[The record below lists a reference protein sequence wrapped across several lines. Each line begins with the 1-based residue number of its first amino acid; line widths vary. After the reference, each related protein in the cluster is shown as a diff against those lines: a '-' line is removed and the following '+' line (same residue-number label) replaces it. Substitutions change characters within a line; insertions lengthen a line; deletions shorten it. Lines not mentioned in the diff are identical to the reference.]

1 MKLCPQCQ
9 FIYEDDQNLCDM
21 DGKALVYDNR
31 LEVFPDTLPA
41 VTGRGPTNTQ
51 LRFRLVPAVAALFFP
66 ALLCLAYYA
75 SSPLWDLKP
84 KSQSLKAATSKT
96 NPPAPI
102 APLQNNFS
110 SPPAANPSQSPT
122 NPQAVPESGSVSARE
137 LPETPAQQSARAP
150 IVTKPTDGMKTND
163 NSLEIPRDLPS
174 LPGLTPLPRLASPR
188 RLPAAKSEQKQP
200 GSTTTPKKQALTN
213 QKAARG
219 SQTALIVE
227 VKPAKTEATKRSKV
241 VGFLKKTGRILKKPF
256 QM

>member
-31 LEVFPDTLPA
+31 PGVFPDTLPA
-41 VTGRGPTNTQ
+41 VTGRKRPNAQ
-51 LRFRLVPAVAALFFP
+51 LKFRVVPAVAAFVFP

-75 SSPLWDLKP
+75 SAPLWDSKP
-84 KSQSLKAATSKT
+84 TSPSLKAETSET
-96 NPPAPI
+96 SSPPQI

-110 SPPAANPSQSPT
+110 SPTAAQSSQSPI
-122 NPQAVPESGSVSARE
+122 NPPVAPESGSVSAHE
-137 LPETPAQQSARAP
+137 LPETTAQQSASVP
-150 IVTKPTDGMKTND
+150 VVTKPTDGMKTED
-163 NSLEIPRDLPS
+163 NSLGISRHLQP

-188 RLPAAKSEQKQP
+188 RLPAAKSEQKP
-200 GSTTTPKKQALTN
+200 GSTTTPRKQALTN

-227 VKPAKTEATKRSKV
+227 VKPAMTEATKRSKV
-241 VGFLKKTGRILKKPF
+241 VGFLKRTGRLLKKPF

>member
-31 LEVFPDTLPA
+31 LGDFPDTLPE
-41 VTGRGPTNTQ
+41 VTGRKRANEQ
-51 LRFRLVPAVAALFFP
+51 LRSRVVPAVAALVFP
-66 ALLCLAYYA
+66 ALLFLAYYA
-75 SSPLWDLKP
+75 SSPLWDSKP
-84 KSQSLKAATSKT
+84 KSQNLTAETSET
-96 NPPAPI
+96 RPSAQI

-122 NPQAVPESGSVSARE
+122 NPQAVPESGSLSAHE

-150 IVTKPTDGMKTND
+150 IVAKPTDGMKTND

-174 LPGLTPLPRLASPR
+174 LRGLTPLSRLASPR
-188 RLPAAKSEQKQP
+188 RLPAAKPEEKQP
-200 GSTTTPKKQALTN
+200 ASTSTPKKQVLTK
-213 QKAARG
+213 QKTARG

-227 VKPAKTEATKRSKV
+227 VKPANTEATRRSKV

>member
-31 LEVFPDTLPA
+31 PGGVPDTLPA
-41 VTGRGPTNTQ
+41 VKRPNAQ
-51 LRFRLVPAVAALFFP
+51 LRLVPAVAAFGFP

-75 SSPLWDLKP
+75 SAPLWDSNP
-84 KSQSLKAATSKT
+84 SSPSLKAETSET
-96 NPPAPI
+96 SSPPQI
-102 APLQNNFS
+102 TPLQNNFS
-110 SPPAANPSQSPT
+110 SPTAAKSSQSPT
-122 NPQAVPESGSVSARE
+122 NPQVAPESGSVNAHE
-137 LPETPAQQSARAP
+137 LPEATAQRSASLP
-150 IVTKPTDGMKTND
+150 VVTKPTDGLKTID
-163 NSLEIPRDLPS
+163 NNLGISRHLQP

-188 RLPAAKSEQKQP
+188 RLPAAKSEQKP
-200 GSTTTPKKQALTN
+200 GSTTTPRKQALTN

-219 SQTALIVE
+219 NQTALIVE
-227 VKPAKTEATKRSKV
+227 VTPAKEEATKRSKV